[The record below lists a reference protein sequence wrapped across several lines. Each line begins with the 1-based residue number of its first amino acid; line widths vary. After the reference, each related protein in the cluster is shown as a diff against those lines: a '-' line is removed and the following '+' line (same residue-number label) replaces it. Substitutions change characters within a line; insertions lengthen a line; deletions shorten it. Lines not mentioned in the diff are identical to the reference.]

1 MRNVHVYFCNFTLEL
16 TKFNFILM
24 NKLILIILFFV
35 VFSCSSLKEVQF
47 KTLVNTTTKAINNQ
61 KKNIYSLEEIE
72 VYASNKFDGA
82 RLNGFEKVNDS
93 TVKVII
99 IPENTPINNSA
110 YYSFKIWSK
119 KEKTIYIQF
128 DYPEGFKHRYIPKI
142 KTVSSPWEQMND
154 ENISIKENVVSV
166 KLDVVRDTT
175 WVSAQELITSTD
187 TREWYTNLIVNKTNY
202 VHLKSVGKSMLG
214 KDLPVLDIYKGKKEK
229 KPIVVLLT
237 RQHPPEVTG
246 FFAFQEF
253 LKTILKENNLTSDF
267 LNTYRVL
274 AFPIVNPDGVDL
286 GHWRHNAG
294 GVDTNRDWSKYNQPE
309 IKQIIKFITKV
320 SKKDNGRIILGL
332 DFHSTYEDVFYTN
345 KIRKETTLP
354 NFIEAWFATIEKNI
368 PDYKVNEKSANSTKP
383 VSKGWF
389 LYGQN
394 AVGITYEIGDAT
406 PRDKIKLVGTVTA
419 EEMMKILITSKLN
432 IN

>member
-1 MRNVHVYFCNFTLEL
+1 MKRLALICLL
-16 TKFNFILM
+16 FIG
-24 NKLILIILFFV
+24 FG
-35 VFSCSSLKEVQF
+35 CSTLKEVQF
-47 KTLVNTTTKAINNQ
+47 KTPVDTTTKKIDNQ
-61 KKNIYSLEEIE
+61 KKTIFSIDDIG
-72 VYASNKFDGA
+72 VYASNEFDGA

-93 TVKVII
+93 TVKAII
-99 IPENTPINNSA
+99 KPENTPINNSA

-142 KTVSSPWEQMND
+142 KTVSTPWKQMND
-154 ENISIKENVVSV
+154 KNIIRENNFVTV

-175 WVSAQELITSTD
+175 WVSAQELMTSKD
-187 TREWYTNLIVNKTNY
+187 TRKWYNNLIVDKTNY
-202 VHLKSVGKSMLG
+202 VHLKSVGKSRLG
-214 KDLPVLDIYKGKKEK
+214 KDLPVLDIYKGKKEQ

-253 LKTILKENNLTSDF
+253 LTTILKENNLTTAF
-267 LNTYRVL
+267 LNKYRVL

-309 IKQIIKFITKV
+309 IKQIIKFITKA
-320 SKKDNGRIILGL
+320 SKKDKAKIILGL

-345 KIRKETTLP
+345 KIREKTTLP
-354 NFIEAWFATIEKNI
+354 NFIEEWFTALEENI
-368 PDYKVNEKSANSTKP
+368 PNYKVNEKAGNSTKP

-394 AVGITYEIGDAT
+394 ALGITYEIGDAT
-406 PRDKIKLVGTVTA
+406 PRNKIKLVGKVTA
-419 EEMMKILITSKLN
+419 EEMMKILIKTNSN
-432 IN
+432 

>member
-1 MRNVHVYFCNFTLEL
+1 M
-16 TKFNFILM
+16 K
-24 NKLILIILFFV
+24 KLILISLLFIGFG
-35 VFSCSSLKEVQF
+35 CSSLKEVKF
-47 KTLVNTTTKAINNQ
+47 KIPVDTTTKAIKNQ
-61 KKNIYSLEEIE
+61 KKTIYSLDEIE

-82 RLNGFEKVNDS
+82 HLNGFEQINDS

-128 DYPEGFKHRYIPKI
+128 DYPEGFTHRYIPKV
-142 KTVSSPWEQMND
+142 KKNATNWEQI
-154 ENISIKENVVSV
+154 NIKNVFKKNKEVLLKLSIES
-166 KLDVVRDTT
+166 DTT
-175 WVSAQELITSTD
+175 WVSAQELITSKD
-187 TREWYTNLIVNKTNY
+187 TKEWYNNLIVDKTSY
-202 VHLKSVGKSMLG
+202 VHLKSVGKSRLG
-214 KDLPVLDIYKGKKEK
+214 RNLPVLDIYKGKKEK
-229 KPIVVLLT
+229 KPIIVLLT

-253 LKTILKENNLTSDF
+253 LKTILKENNLTSEF
-267 LNTYRVL
+267 LNKYRVL

-309 IKQIIKFITKV
+309 IRQVVKFITEA
-320 SKKDNGRIILGL
+320 SKKDKGKIILGL
-332 DFHSTYEDVFYTN
+332 DFHSTYKDVFYTN
-345 KIRKETTLP
+345 KKRKSTTLP
-354 NFIEAWFATIEKNI
+354 NFIEDWFVALEANI
-368 PDYKVNEKSANSTKP
+368 PDYKVNEAAGNSTKP

-389 LYGQN
+389 LYRQN

-406 PRDKIKLVGTVTA
+406 PRDRIKLVGKVTA
-419 EEMMKILITSKLN
+419 EEMMKILLK
-432 IN
+432 